1 MDDLTLMWQS
11 APVRRGPG
19 VGVVDRAE
27 WFDAEVVSPGPESE
41 ILPEQRSS
49 NPQPPL
55 KLDIESE
62 DSLEGLEAR
71 ICSLAGRLAT
81 FTHDWLVLIAEFD
94 RRKGWVQWGMKSCRA
109 SFLRATDPT

>member
-19 VGVVDRAE
+19 MGVAE
-27 WFDAEVVSPGPESE
+27 LEPLPYQFPPEPQPLLELDVNAMPGPAP
-41 ILPEQRSS
+41 IPE
-49 NPQPPL
+49 P
-55 KLDIESE
+55 EE
-62 DSLEGLEAR
+62 SLEGLEAR

-81 FTHDWLVLIAEFD
+81 FTHDWLVLIAAFD